1 MIRNLNENE
10 FEQYIDFAY
19 HLVLDLSKSSF
30 PIYTDGVKDK
40 ESFYEVARR
49 GIERKHHE
57 ILLFEKDDVVEG
69 WIHYYY
75 LEEDKYLGVNTILI
89 NNGYA
94 QALAEL
100 LDYWKNKFAGYSWNM
115 YLPEENQEA
124 ISFLKE
130 QGYGDR
136 GQEYVNVLLF
146 EDYIVQQNY
155 KNVILV
161 DKKNFELFRS
171 VHSQFEDDMYWTS
184 EKIEKHIEN
193 WEIFAYAEEEKC
205 LGAVYYNGKGEEDLE
220 IFGIDVL
227 DSLYKNDVI
236 ENVLICCLNHA
247 KKSGAKSMYF
257 FNEDTF
263 TQELAIKVGFQC
275 KTVAHYFSEEL

>member
-1 MIRNLNENE
+1 MIRKLKENE
-10 FEQYIDFAY
+10 FEQFIDFAY
-19 HLVLDLSKSSF
+19 SLAMDLSKSAF
-30 PIYTDGVKDK
+30 PIYTDGIKDK
-40 ESFYEVARR
+40 AYFYEVAER
-49 GIERKHHE
+49 GIKRANHE

-75 LEEDKYLGVNTILI
+75 LEEDEYLGINTILI

-94 QALAEL
+94 QALEEL

-130 QGYGDR
+130 QGYVDQE
-136 GQEYVNVLLF
+136 QEYVNVLLF
-146 EDYIVQQNY
+146 EDYTVQQEL
-155 KNVILV
+155 KNVISI
-161 DKKNFELFRS
+161 DRENFELFRK
-171 VHSQFEDDMYWTS
+171 VHTQFEADMYWTS
-184 EKIEKHIEN
+184 DRMEKYMEN
-193 WEIFAYAEEEKC
+193 WEVFAYIEDEKC
-205 LGAVYYNGKGEEDLE
+205 LGAIYYNGKDEENLE

-227 DSLYKNDVI
+227 DSYEKNTLV
-236 ENVLICCLNHA
+236 ENLLSSCLNHA

-257 FNEDTF
+257 FNEDAF
-263 TQELAIKVGFQC
+263 TQELAVKAGFEC